1 MFGPEKFTSPLFIQ
15 IIKNVL
21 KILWAICV

>member
-21 KILWAICV
+21 KIL